1 MTNLNFESKSNDAK
15 DRIFARN
22 SSLEVNSMVLLGFEF
37 EFSLQQVAKIIESCN
52 FAQEYGKESLNR
64 GHSDSI
70 GANYSMSILKI
81 DNI

>member
-22 SSLEVNSMVLLGFEF
+22 SSLEVNPMVLLGFEF

-52 FAQEYGKESLNR
+52 FAQEYAKESLNR